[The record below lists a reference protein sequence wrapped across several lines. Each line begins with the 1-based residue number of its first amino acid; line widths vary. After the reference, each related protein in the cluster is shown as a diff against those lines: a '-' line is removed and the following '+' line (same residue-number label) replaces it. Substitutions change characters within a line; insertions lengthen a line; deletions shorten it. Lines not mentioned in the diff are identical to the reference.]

1 MNAEQN
7 KPEERAAGE
16 GDLPELKPIGP
27 TPMGL
32 PELVERLEEL
42 VKFSLEFEQK
52 PLKEGVSFVTVYKQ
66 LQDIRRAIE
75 VLSKDQQ
82 FTLSLIEEASKD
94 QKELPI
100 NKEGEKLLNKIGQLK
115 ETCEAARE
123 RAHAALQE
131 QPGAEEL
138 LKEQVKEVT
147 TSKKKKVARRKGKFR
162 RVGGK
167 KGWMPT

>member
-7 KPEERAAGE
+7 KPEKRA
-16 GDLPELKPIGP
+16 DKRDFPEIKPIGP

-66 LQDIRRAIE
+66 LQEIRKAIE

-82 FTLSLIEEASKD
+82 FTLSLIEEAGRD
-94 QKELPI
+94 QEELPI
-100 NKEGEKLLNKIGQLK
+100 TKEGEKLLNKIGSLR

-123 RAHAALQE
+123 RAHVALQE

-138 LKEQVKEVT
+138 LKEQVKDST
-147 TSKKKKVARRKGKFR
+147 TSKKKKVVRRKGKFR